1 MNNNTVIRMFFAIV
15 IGLFLAAPVFAQ
27 EGMSI
32 KGDDT
37 ITVLDVDD
45 RPEAVDRIIMLPPH
59 APERAVERSRHGLE
73 TANQA
78 RERKQEENRVY
89 GLERAR
95 EAREQNIGEQ
105 VRDRVMEQERAERP
119 GRPDRP
125 ERPEIT
131 EQPERP
137 ERPERPEVPERP
149 DLPERGNA
157 GGVSESFRN
166 NR

>member
-1 MNNNTVIRMFFAIV
+1 MNNNTVIRIVFAIV

-27 EGMSI
+27 EETGI
-32 KGDDT
+32 EGDDT
-37 ITVLDVDD
+37 ITVLGEGD
-45 RPEAVDRIIMLPPH
+45 RPEAVDRIIMLPSH
-59 APERAVERSRHGLE
+59 APERAVESSRHGLE

-78 RERKQEENRVY
+78 RERNQEENRVF

-105 VRDRVMEQERAERP
+105 VRDRVMEKERAERP
-119 GRPDRP
+119 DKPDRP
-125 ERPEIT
+125 ERPAIM
-131 EQPERP
+131 EQPGRP
-137 ERPERPEVPERP
+137 ERPEMPERP
-149 DLPERGNA
+149 ELPERGNA

>member
-1 MNNNTVIRMFFAIV
+1 MNNNTVIRIVFAIV
-15 IGLFLAAPVFAQ
+15 IGLFLAMPVFAQ
-27 EGMSI
+27 EEPGI
-32 KGDDT
+32 EGDDT
-37 ITVLDVDD
+37 ITVLGEGD

-78 RERKQEENRVY
+78 RERNQEENRVY

-119 GRPDRP
+119 DRPDRP
-125 ERPEIT
+125 DQPERPAIMD
-131 EQPERP
+131 QPERP
-137 ERPERPEVPERP
+137 ERPEM
-149 DLPERGNA
+149 PERGNA
-157 GGVSESFRN
+157 GGASESFRN